1 MGIVKEGET
10 CVRYNHWILLYSEK
24 KENYLQN
31 IWYIEEQPDL
41 YLVSMDIASLW
52 FETGKIEGENY
63 NGLEIVIMI
72 TISKAEN
79 NKFRKDMYKSKSRPL
94 KKI

>member
-1 MGIVKEGET
+1 
-10 CVRYNHWILLYSEK
+10 
-24 KENYLQN
+24 
-31 IWYIEEQPDL
+31 
-41 YLVSMDIASLW
+41 MDIASLW